1 MKFHSLGARLNP
13 NEEDDMTHAFWRI
26 WRTRSIVTALA
37 LAVSA
42 PLALAQGAPEVYNA
56 TASLKTAAGV
66 SITAPVVIS
75 ISGWTT
81 DGDREKAVG
90 ALKAGGTAALRKQL
104 AAVPDVGF
112 LQVGQVKT
120 PLRFARTLPVGDGKL
135 VTLAT
140 AQPVFHIGGGAPD
153 AKPTEKAGYDVAV
166 VIFQVD
172 AGGKGEVGDFSPAA
186 KVKFDERGAL
196 IVEDYA
202 AEAVRLTGITKKK

>member
-1 MKFHSLGARLNP
+1 
-13 NEEDDMTHAFWRI
+13 MTHASRVWRS
-26 WRTRSIVTALA
+26 RLTLTALA
-37 LAVSA
+37 LFAAA
-42 PLALAQGAPEVYNA
+42 PFARGQGAPEVYNA
-56 TASLKTAAGV
+56 TAALKTAAGV

-81 DGDREKAVG
+81 DGDREKAVA
-90 ALKAGGTAALRKQL
+90 ALKAGGTTALRKQL
-104 AAVPDVGF
+104 AAVPDAGF
-112 LQVGQVKT
+112 IQVGQVKT

-153 AKPTEKAGYDVAV
+153 AKPADKAGYDVAV

-172 AGGKGEVGDFSPAA
+172 ATGKGDVGDFSPAA

-196 IVEDYA
+196 VVEDYA
-202 AEAVRLTGITKKK
+202 AEAVRLTGIAKKK

>member
-1 MKFHSLGARLNP
+1 
-13 NEEDDMTHAFWRI
+13 MTHASSRAWRS
-26 WRTRSIVTALA
+26 RSALTALA
-37 LAVSA
+37 LVATASFA
-42 PLALAQGAPEVYNA
+42 HAQGAPEVYNA

-66 SITAPVVIS
+66 SITAPVIIS

-81 DGDREKAVG
+81 DGDREKAVA
-90 ALKAGGTAALRKQL
+90 ALKAGGTTALRKQL
-104 AAVPDVGF
+104 ATVPDAGF

-153 AKPTEKAGYDVAV
+153 AKPADKAGYDVAV

-172 AGGKGEVGDFSPAA
+172 AAGKGEAGDFSPAA

>member
-1 MKFHSLGARLNP
+1 
-13 NEEDDMTHAFWRI
+13 MTHASSRA
-26 WRTRSIVTALA
+26 RRSRSALTAFA
-37 LAVSA
+37 LVATASFA
-42 PLALAQGAPEVYNA
+42 HAQGAPEVYHA
-56 TASLKTAAGV
+56 TAALKTAAGV

-90 ALKAGGTAALRKQL
+90 ALKAGGTSGLRKQL

-153 AKPTEKAGYDVAV
+153 AKPADKAGYDVAV

-172 AGGKGEVGDFSPAA
+172 AAGKGDVGDFSPAA